1 MYRKILTPI
10 DLSEAELTQKGIV
23 AAVEFAKVGK
33 AQLRLVNVQPMMPL
47 AFMDYVPADLDAQ
60 RHENVKAELAKVAE
74 RIDYPK
80 ELVSTALRF
89 GTIYSEIL
97 AEAEAWGADLIVIG
111 SHRPTMST
119 YLLGSNAKTVA
130 RRRSKAFFADGPYA
144 MRSRGIGG
152 SWRRTRLSHRN
163 LARQRRGA
171 GRAGEKRPGSKERDP
186 GRMYSR
192 AKVGRALADDPVK
205 AQLINEVLT
214 LDSAINST
222 WRFPRRR

>member
-119 YLLGSNAKTVA
+119 YLLGSNAKTVFFVDPFPFRQKA
-130 RRRSKAFFADGPYA
+130 LKGLLCRRSLRHALTRNRGLLATNPPQSQEPRPTKAWSWARWRKKTRIEGARPGPNVQP
-144 MRSRGIGG
+144 RK
-152 SWRRTRLSHRN
+152 
-163 LARQRRGA
+163 
-171 GRAGEKRPGSKERDP
+171 GRAGAG
-186 GRMYSR
+186 
-192 AKVGRALADDPVK
+192 
-205 AQLINEVLT
+205 
-214 LDSAINST
+214 
-222 WRFPRRR
+222 

>member
-119 YLLGSNAKTVA
+119 YLLGSNAKTVVRHAKCTVLVA
-130 RRRSKAFFADGPYA
+130 R
-144 MRSRGIGG
+144 
-152 SWRRTRLSHRN
+152 N
-163 LARQRRGA
+163 
-171 GRAGEKRPGSKERDP
+171 
-186 GRMYSR
+186 
-192 AKVGRALADDPVK
+192 
-205 AQLINEVLT
+205 
-214 LDSAINST
+214 
-222 WRFPRRR
+222 